1 MASVRRQF
9 EVIPVIDLRDGEVV
23 HARRGQR
30 QRYQAMRSELCT
42 GSDALQIIDHLLR
55 LYPFPRLYIADLDA
69 IQQRGHQRALVETIR
84 AQFPAL
90 ELWVDAGIRCASDW
104 QAWQLAGV
112 RCVAGS
118 ENLESLKSW
127 QALQT
132 SLPQQ
137 AVLSLDF
144 VADEVPDKSAD
155 ELADAISATRFCGP
169 PELQQPAHW
178 PQQLI
183 AMTLA
188 RVGSSAG
195 PDLALLDQL
204 QKQAPQQQLYA
215 AGGVRN
221 LHDLQRLQA
230 QGLAG
235 ALVASALHDGSLS
248 TQALQQLLNTDRRPD

>member
-1 MASVRRQF
+1 MASVQRQF
-9 EVIPVIDLRDGEVV
+9 EVIPVIDLCDGQVV

-30 QRYQAMRSELCT
+30 QRYQAMRSKLCT
-42 GSDALQIIDHLLR
+42 GSDALQIVDHLLR

-69 IQQRGHQRALVETIR
+69 IQQRGHHRALVEAIR
-84 AQFPAL
+84 AHFPAL

-104 QAWQLAGV
+104 QAWQLPGV

-132 SLPQQ
+132 SLQQQ

-144 VADEVPDKSAD
+144 VPEEVPD
-155 ELADAISATRFCGP
+155 ELADATKAARFCGP
-169 PELQQPAHW
+169 TELQQPAYW

-188 RVGSSAG
+188 RVGSGAG

-204 QKQAPQQQLYA
+204 QRQAPQQQLYA

-248 TQALQQLLNTDRRPD
+248 TPALQQLLDTSRLPD